1 MKEETRKKIAAS
13 KTAYWAKRKAKEK
26 AKEAKVKPEMPTE
39 LPEGVKIG
47 GKPDLFEMYMK
58 GRGTG
63 DKWIV
68 YVQALMALAATETLQ
83 FDLAN
88 VGDTKKHVKAV
99 VIGIRNTSRMM
110 GFHKKVKHAL
120 IGNILHVTV

>member
-1 MKEETRKKIAAS
+1 MMSADSKKRIS
-13 KTAYWAKRKAKEK
+13 
-26 AKEAKVKPEMPTE
+26 EAKKKYWEKKKATEKPV
-39 LPEGVKIG
+39 LPEGVKVG
-47 GKPDLFEMYMK
+47 LKPDLFEMYMK

-68 YVQALMALAATETLQ
+68 YVKALMALGATETLQ

-88 VGDTKKHVKAV
+88 VGDIKKHVRAV
-99 VIGIRNTSRMM
+99 IVGIRSTSRMM
-110 GFHKKVKHAL
+110 SFHKKIKSAL